1 MTFTPPDFLLKTEEL
16 CKKLSI
22 ILGRNVQYSYGE
34 HNRHLGHSVH
44 IYFNIDIECD
54 YFPIWIEYSATHK
67 TVDEAHIHLNKKV
80 EQRFKD
86 AGL

>member
-1 MTFTPPDFLLKTEEL
+1 MTFIPPDFLLKTEEL

-22 ILGRNVQYSYGE
+22 IIGRKVQSKSQHDHRGYSMY
-34 HNRHLGHSVH
+34 L
-44 IYFNIDIECD
+44 YFEILVDD
-54 YFPIWIEYSATHK
+54 QRFPIVFLDIKASKDPYDNYKA
-67 TVDEAHIHLNKKV
+67 INKEI

>member
-22 ILGRNVQYSYGE
+22 IIGRTVRSQSQHDHRGFSMYLY
-34 HNRHLGHSVH
+34 L
-44 IYFNIDIECD
+44 DILVD
-54 YFPIWIEYSATHK
+54 DQRFPIVLIATK
-67 TVDEAHIHLNKKV
+67 ASKDPDDNYKAINKEI